1 MLNGFQ
7 AHRILLCILFCF
19 VLFCFVCLFVCFFT
33 MAGLDGAKIFV
44 QLTLSW

>member
-7 AHRILLCILFCF
+7 AHRILLCFLFCF
-19 VLFCFVCLFVCFFT
+19 VLFCLFVFFFFT

>member
-1 MLNGFQ
+1 MLNEVSSTQNF
-7 AHRILLCILFCF
+7 ALFF

>member
-7 AHRILLCILFCF
+7 AYRILLCFLFCF
-19 VLFCFVCLFVCFFT
+19 VLFVCLFFFFT